1 MLPLLS
7 GPGVF
12 VRNLLLLAL
21 GIALGAMAASVVL
34 NALNRRDAYARG
46 VMQVLQQH
54 AGALR
59 NQLRTNACTRV
70 DAAADKALLA
80 ALTEEIERSVYAD
93 SIPEPPFREYAQH
106 LRDAV
111 AELPTATTDC
121 TALAGVVTKI
131 GNACDACHRE
141 YR

>member
-1 MLPLLS
+1 M
-7 GPGVF
+7 
-12 VRNLLLLAL
+12 RNLLLLTL
-21 GIALGAMAASVVL
+21 GIALGAVAAAVVL

-54 AGALR
+54 VGILR
-59 NQLRTNACTRV
+59 TQLRTNACGRADT
-70 DAAADKALLA
+70 AADKALLG
-80 ALTEEIERSVYAD
+80 ALTEEVERSVYAD

-111 AELPTATTDC
+111 AELPTAITDC
-121 TALAGVVTKI
+121 TVLAPAVTKI
-131 GNACDACHRE
+131 GNACDACHRQ